1 MQQSPVQ
8 APPSPG
14 KAGRLFFRPDPPAI
28 GGAEAPSQP
37 TIPAVKDP
45 ASESESRPSVDSMRS
60 TSCSDQRGLGNHHAS
75 EEDHPNGI
83 DRIGDLS
90 CGENEFDFAILLKPS
105 KYEESL
111 DLHADPATAPSA
123 YDAVQIEP
131 QTSEQ
136 LGLSLNARAESKQQL
151 SGKRQPHDPARARN
165 LIIQRITH
173 TGLQVKRLLS
183 MDGKQT
189 LLKVK
194 APQHVLE
201 IGAEHM
207 GMRKLRKF
215 DQIWMEFSCELRTTF
230 ADFDASID
238 GVRFIDSEKQ
248 SIVHALLTT
257 DGIGAGLNE
266 FCPLKSKYVVQ
277 MFPLHKDEDLAFLRR
292 QWVTYWRLPLASD
305 AADASNPTGSK
316 RSSSHSP
323 QTCGGSTNT
332 CVGRVVRQALTQPI
346 DQVAQYFGEKIAF
359 YFAWMEL
366 YTRWLLVPSVV
377 GLLVFISQV
386 QRKTLDD
393 PVAPWYAIF
402 MALWTSAFLIA
413 WKRRASTLAYRWGTL
428 GYEDVEIARPEFY
441 GDPALSDAT
450 TKRYP
455 AWKRYLK
462 YLVTIPCVFVS
473 IAVVVALTYLAFTTR
488 DRLEQKSIEVKA
500 RAAALAKEV
509 VAELHHGLT
518 LENLKQLSSIGL
530 SWDFWFYFLVTP
542 MLYGLLIPVLDE
554 IFTKLARAMNNWENH
569 PTETRYQSHLILKVF
584 SFRFVHVFA
593 SLYYYAFANS
603 SRRDNLVRVAVQL
616 ASFMVA
622 GQLWTNVME
631 TLMPFLKRKLQV
643 QRKKRAT
650 NAQFQRSNVFNVMAP
665 RRGGG
670 GRMAMASVEMI
681 NNNAL
686 IHEQCVRL
694 EQASDKAWEEAELD
708 RYDTFED
715 YTEMLIQIGYV
726 SFFSLAFPLAP
737 LLALANNLV
746 VLRTDAFKLCHA
758 KQRPIAHKASG
769 IGIWFQ
775 VLQFMSVVAVL
786 TNCLHIAF
794 TTTQIESLFP
804 GISLT
809 AKVWVVFALEHL
821 LLALKVW
828 LMFVIPSMPAQVKA
842 NVQREREHVQQESAR
857 AMALRMQVDDC
868 GSHEL
873 QASSSSD
880 SVGLRQRN
888 TAAEEV

>member
-1 MQQSPVQ
+1 
-8 APPSPG
+8 
-14 KAGRLFFRPDPPAI
+14 
-28 GGAEAPSQP
+28 
-37 TIPAVKDP
+37 
-45 ASESESRPSVDSMRS
+45 MRS
-60 TSCSDQRGLGNHHAS
+60 TSSSDQRGHSSHNGS
-75 EEDHPNGI
+75 DEDHVDGL

-90 CGENEFDFAILLKPS
+90 RGENEFDFAILLKPS

-111 DLHADPATAPSA
+111 NLHAEPATLSA
-123 YDAVQIEP
+123 ARDTVQIKP
-131 QTSEQ
+131 QSSEQ
-136 LGLSLNARAESKQQL
+136 PGVSFHASAESRQQL

-165 LIIQRITH
+165 LIIQRITR

-201 IGAEHM
+201 VGAEHM
-207 GMRKLRKF
+207 NMRKLRKF

-230 ADFDASID
+230 ADFDAAMD

-292 QWVTYWRLPLASD
+292 QWVTYWRPPLVSEAV
-305 AADASNPTGSK
+305 DASHPTTGSK
-316 RSSSHSP
+316 RPVSHAP
-323 QTCGGSTNT
+323 QSRNGSGTNT
-332 CVGRVVRQALTQPI
+332 CAGRVARHALTQPI

-359 YFAWMEL
+359 YFAWLEL
-366 YTRWLLVPSVV
+366 YTRWLIVPSVV

-455 AWKRYLK
+455 AYKRYLK
-462 YLVTIPCVFVS
+462 YLATIPCVFVS
-473 IAVVVALTYLAFTTR
+473 IAAVVALTYLAFTTR

-554 IFTKLARAMNNWENH
+554 IFTRLARVMNNWENH

-631 TLMPFLKRKLQV
+631 TLVPFLKRKLQV

-650 NAQFQRSNVFNVMAP
+650 NAQFQRSNVFNVVAP
-665 RRGGG
+665 RHGGGGG
-670 GRMAMASVEMI
+670 GRMAMASAEMI

-842 NVQREREHVQQESAR
+842 NVQREREHVKQESAR

-868 GSHEL
+868 
-873 QASSSSD
+873 SSSKRTPSCSSSLD
-880 SVGLRQRN
+880 LVGLRQRN
-888 TAAEEV
+888 TAAEQV